1 MFNLRGLNKGGRKKT
16 KKPKGTK
23 PKGTK
28 PKGTKQKGRKSSKK
42 STKSNPIKKEKMK
55 LKTQTK
61 TKKQTK
67 GKAGEPP
74 LRKYSIVK
82 LYKKK
87 ERTPETKWREGVIT
101 SVNNATNIY
110 EVLHN
115 KGIVRTNVHR
125 DNLVL
130 IKEQPSLDII
140 KIKIADDNVI
150 KKFKKAGLY
159 KPDPTNKV
167 GRARFFALA
176 NKEDD
181 MTESIQRIVFPGR
194 FHGPN

>member
-1 MFNLRGLNKGGRKKT
+1 MTMFNLRGLNKGGRKKT

-23 PKGTK
+23 PKG
-28 PKGTKQKGRKSSKK
+28 RKSSKKQSRKQSKKQSKK
-42 STKSNPIKKEKMK
+42 STKSKSDPIKKEKMK
-55 LKTQTK
+55 YN
-61 TKKQTK
+61 
-67 GKAGEPP
+67 AGEVP

-101 SVNNATNIY
+101 SVNSATNIY

-181 MTESIQRIVFPGR
+181 MTESLQRIVFPGR

>member
-1 MFNLRGLNKGGRKKT
+1 MFTLKGLNKGGRKKT
-16 KKPKGTK
+16 RKPKGRK
-23 PKGTK
+23 PKGRK
-28 PKGTKQKGRKSSKK
+28 PKDRKQSKK
-42 STKSNPIKKEKMK
+42 LTKSKNNPIKKEKMK
-55 LKTQTK
+55 MKIKRK
-61 TKKQTK
+61 TKYN
-67 GKAGEPP
+67 AGEVP

-87 ERTPETKWREGVIT
+87 ERTSATKWLEGVVT
-101 SVNNATNIY
+101 SVNSATNIY

-130 IKEQPSLDII
+130 IKEQTPLDII
-140 KIKIADDNVI
+140 KIKAADDHVV

-159 KPDPTNKV
+159 KPDPSNKV

-176 NKEDD
+176 NKEDE

>member
-1 MFNLRGLNKGGRKKT
+1 MTMFNLRGLNKGGRKKT
-16 KKPKGTK
+16 KKPKGRK
-23 PKGTK
+23 LKS
-28 PKGTKQKGRKSSKK
+28 RKSSKK

-55 LKTQTK
+55 LKTKTK
-61 TKKQTK
+61 TKKKTK
-67 GKAGEPP
+67 DKAGEVP

-87 ERTPETKWREGVIT
+87 ERTSATKWLEGVVT
-101 SVNNATNIY
+101 SVNSATNIY
-110 EVLHN
+110 EVLHS

-181 MTESIQRIVFPGR
+181 MTESLQRIVFPGR